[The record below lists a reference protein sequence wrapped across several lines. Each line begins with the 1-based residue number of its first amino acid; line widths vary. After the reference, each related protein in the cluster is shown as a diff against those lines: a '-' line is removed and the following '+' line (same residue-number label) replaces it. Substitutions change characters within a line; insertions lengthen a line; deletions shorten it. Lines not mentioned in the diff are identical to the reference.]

1 MSRAMSHVLCHV
13 LCPVS
18 CVTLHSHAPCP
29 CALQPCP
36 MSCVMSCVLCHAPRS
51 CPKPQHAL
59 YPVPCPTPHFTPYP
73 APCPRPHTKLCMAA
87 LFCHRHHPCHCPHHC
102 FLPAAALAN
111 PQVKTLGFL
120 QGQRGIAQP
129 WALLVA
135 AQGVLRRGGDTGT
148 QLPHTRYRGW
158 QWGWHLPG
166 TGVGTVLDQCL
177 ASRHQAW
184 ELRLGYGTWAGE
196 WGWTLRLGCGQWD

>member
-73 APCPRPHTKLCMAA
+73 TPCPRPHTKLCMAA

-135 AQGVLRRGGDTGT
+135 AQGVLRGGVTLAHSWHIPGIRAGSGAGT
-148 QLPHTRYRGW
+148 CLGPGWGLSWISAWHHGTR
-158 QWGWHLPG
+158 PG
-166 TGVGTVLDQCL
+166 N
-177 ASRHQAW
+177 
-184 ELRLGYGTWAGE
+184 
-196 WGWTLRLGCGQWD
+196 